1 MNMTSTITLPALR
14 KNGRPSKFTAETQ
27 TRVLSCVE
35 KGLPLTL
42 AASAAG
48 ISYQSLVTYR
58 AKNPQFADA
67 LVEAVARGVEK
78 RLKKIEDASDAG
90 DWRASAWLLEHC
102 QPEHFSKTRIQ
113 VEAVGQL
120 EHSFVIPQQTLN
132 EIAEARGRLEQKQNE
147 QRQLEA
153 NGA

>member
-1 MNMTSTITLPALR
+1 MSAITLTKPKA
-14 KNGRPSKFTAETQ
+14 KGRPSKLTPQ
-27 TRVLSCVE
+27 TRRRILRCIRRGMPFS
-35 KGLPLTL
+35 L

-48 ISYQSLVTYR
+48 VALSSLHKWRGQHSFGDAVQK
-58 AKNPQFADA
+58 AIGQGADA
-67 LVEAVARGVEK
+67 

-102 QPEHFSKTRIQ
+102 QPEFFAKTRIQ

-120 EHSFVIPQQTLN
+120 EVGFIIPQQTLN
-132 EIAEARGRLEQKQNE
+132 EIAEARARHEKRLTET
-147 QRQLEA
+147 